1 MWSWI
6 KSHRT
11 RIAGYAGVL
20 FGFLQMNSDAVKA
33 LIPDKYRG
41 LSILILG
48 AIVALIGHAN
58 ANSNNA
64 PPSS

>member
-1 MWSWI
+1 
-6 KSHRT
+6 
-11 RIAGYAGVL
+11 
-20 FGFLQMNSDAVKA
+20 MNSDAVKA